1 MDIWILPIV
10 LADNVTMNIS
20 VHIFALTSVLNILS
34 IHLKIEFLNKFGIVL
49 NFLISCQAIFL
60 IYGVTWYSHHQYT
73 RAPTYP

>member
-60 IYGVTWYSHHQYT
+60 IYGVT
-73 RAPTYP
+73 